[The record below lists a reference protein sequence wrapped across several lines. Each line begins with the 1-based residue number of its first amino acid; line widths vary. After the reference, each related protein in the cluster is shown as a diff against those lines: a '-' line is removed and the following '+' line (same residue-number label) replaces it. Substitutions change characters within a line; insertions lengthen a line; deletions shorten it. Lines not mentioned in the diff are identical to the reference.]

1 MKIKLTKE
9 VVKSYKNYVR
19 IAVDN
24 SKNTGVGSIR
34 ISNKNHRWRY
44 TSSDFMHLLGLSVFM
59 MAYDAEYVEGVKEKT
74 QFKPEA
80 LEFVF
85 EGLSPIELVSMSEGC
100 INRKIPLKGR
110 PKPVFDNKGKLL
122 KGVVFEIEDDTPSE
136 VAPSKEEVAEVTP
149 VEESTKTVNTEQV
162 SAASQDTVKEIGNSE
177 KHNKGSKST
186 SKKKD
191 EVRGTLVGASTK
203 SASDKTPKKKLGSSR
218 VEKKKHEREVS
229 SDNMSE
235 RFPGSA
241 DATEEKHLEVESDSS
256 VNNCCGDDVKGV
268 EVDLDEVKAEVIAK
282 SQYIDTLEEEQDQ
295 LKEQAEEKIKNLEEE
310 LGTLKSDFVLYK
322 EQVEKEAEENKKG
335 SSRYSELRKSFW
347 SRLKFLFTGK

>member
-1 MKIKLTKE
+1 MKIKLTKD

-100 INRKIPLKGR
+100 VNRKIPLKGR
-110 PKPVFDNKGKLL
+110 PQPVFDNKGKLL
-122 KGVVFEIEDDTPSE
+122 KGIVFEIEDGTPSE
-136 VAPSKEEVAEVTP
+136 VASSEEEVAEVKP
-149 VEESTKTVNTEQV
+149 NEK
-162 SAASQDTVKEIGNSE
+162 SQETVKEEAVSTTEKKSKGSSKSKKSE
-177 KHNKGSKST
+177 KT
-186 SKKKD
+186 
-191 EVRGTLVGASTK
+191 EGTLVGAQVENSTEK
-203 SASDKTPKKKLGSSR
+203 LVLTPKKLGSSR
-218 VEKKKHEREVS
+218 VKNKKQEREVS
-229 SDNMSE
+229 SDNLSE
-235 RFPGSA
+235 RFPGSV
-241 DATEEKHLEVESDSS
+241 DASEEKHLEVKPDSS
-256 VNNCCGDDVKGV
+256 VNDCCADDVKGV

-282 SQYIDTLEEEQDQ
+282 SQYIDTLEEEQEQ
-295 LKEQAEEKIKNLEEE
+295 LKELAGEKIQNLEEE
-310 LGTLKSDFVLYK
+310 LDTLKSDFGLYK
-322 EQVEKEAEENKKG
+322 EQVEKEAEESKKA

>member
-1 MKIKLTKE
+1 MKIKLTKD

-85 EGLSPIELVSMSEGC
+85 AGLSPIELVSMSEGC

-110 PKPVFDNKGKLL
+110 PQPVFDNKGKLL
-122 KGVVFEIEDDTPSE
+122 KGIVFEIEDGTPSE
-136 VAPSKEEVAEVTP
+136 VASSEEEVAEVKP
-149 VEESTKTVNTEQV
+149 NEK
-162 SAASQDTVKEIGNSE
+162 SQETVKEEAVSTTEKKSKGSSKSKKSE
-177 KHNKGSKST
+177 KT
-186 SKKKD
+186 
-191 EVRGTLVGASTK
+191 EGTLVGAQVENSTEK
-203 SASDKTPKKKLGSSR
+203 LVLTPKKLGSSR
-218 VEKKKHEREVS
+218 VKNKKQEREVS
-229 SDNMSE
+229 SDNLSE
-235 RFPGSA
+235 RFPSPVNA
-241 DATEEKHLEVESDSS
+241 PEEKYLEVDQE
-256 VNNCCGDDVKGV
+256 
-268 EVDLDEVKAEVIAK
+268 
-282 SQYIDTLEEEQDQ
+282 Q
-295 LKEQAEEKIKNLEEE
+295 LKEQADEKVKNLEEE
-310 LGTLKSDFVLYK
+310 LDTLKSDFNLYK
-322 EQVEKEAEENKKG
+322 EQVEKEAEESKKA